1 MIEVNRGQTYRFIW
15 LSLVCDL
22 FMQHRCS
29 FIDIRTYLPDA
40 LTNIWIRKRRGD
52 LALCSHLMTAVH
64 SQTNSRHAESL
75 GSSRFKRSTW
85 STRGIGKSK
94 KQAGLIFDLW
104 LRNVLSLVKQP
115 TNQQWWRKI
124 HCQGL
129 LFVLFVLAFIWTR
142 RCYLLQ
148 RTCSMVCLTEG
159 LGLFVSKWLIISTN
173 TRYCTIRS
181 T

>member
-52 LALCSHLMTAVH
+52 LALCSYLMTAVH

-104 LRNVLSLVKQP
+104 LRNVLSLVKQS

-129 LFVLFVLAFIWTR
+129 LFVLFVSLYLDKTMLSIAENLQYGVFNRRTWTV
-142 RCYLLQ
+142 CIK
-148 RTCSMVCLTEG
+148 MVNYQHEHSVLH
-159 LGLFVSKWLIISTN
+159 
-173 TRYCTIRS
+173 Y
-181 T
+181 